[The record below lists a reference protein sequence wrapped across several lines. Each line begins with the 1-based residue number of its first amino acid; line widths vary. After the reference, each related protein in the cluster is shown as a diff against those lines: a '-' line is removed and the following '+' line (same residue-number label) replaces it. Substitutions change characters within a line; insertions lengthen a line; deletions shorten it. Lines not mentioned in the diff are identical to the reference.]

1 VKGDDKSAQL
11 KNIVSSLQA
20 ELVLGTESWLND
32 QVNSA
37 EVHPEGYTV
46 FRRDR
51 QRGSGGGVL
60 ILVSSKFDSS
70 EPKELQVPTE
80 TDCEVIWVKVK
91 IKETK
96 THESMRRDYTVHDHS
111 DIYNS

>member
-1 VKGDDKSAQL
+1 
-11 KNIVSSLQA
+11 LQA

-37 EVHPEGYTV
+37 VVFPEGYTV

-51 QRGSGGGVL
+51 QRGSGGGVF

-70 EPKELQVPTE
+70 EPVRINRVLPFKQYFHIRNK
-80 TDCEVIWVKVK
+80 C
-91 IKETK
+91 
-96 THESMRRDYTVHDHS
+96 
-111 DIYNS
+111 